1 MSYTSNEVKSGIFIT
16 GSLAVLL
23 VLTFIVGHWSTGAT
37 SVYSLRFGYISGL
50 EKNAPVYV
58 AGHEVGKVNAITI
71 EPNSERFVL
80 VTMQIP
86 QHVILHEDCTAFI
99 DTLGMM
105 GEKFVE
111 INPGTLKSPALK
123 PGSTVQ
129 GTDPI
134 PMHLLVQ
141 KMNLLASRFD
151 ELTVSLN
158 PLVLNLN
165 SLVKG
170 NQEELSKTIA
180 NFEQSSA
187 NIRDMTA
194 ELKSRPWRLVRKG

>member
-16 GSLAVLL
+16 GSFAVLL
-23 VLTFIVGHWSTGAT
+23 VLTFIIGHFSTGAT
-37 SVYSLRFGYISGL
+37 HVYYLRFGYISGL

-58 AGHEVGKVNAITI
+58 AGREMGKVDAITI
-71 EPNSERFVL
+71 EPDKERLVL
-80 VTMQIP
+80 VTISVP

-111 INPGTLKSPALK
+111 ISPGTNKAPALK
-123 PGSTVQ
+123 PEATVE

-134 PMHLLVQ
+134 PMHLLIQ
-141 KMNLLASRFD
+141 KMNLLASRVD

-158 PLVLNLN
+158 PLVANLHSMLN
-165 SLVKG
+165 G
-170 NQEELSKTIA
+170 NQEDISKMIS
-180 NFEQSSA
+180 NFEQTSA
-187 NIRDMTA
+187 NLRDMTG
-194 ELKSRPWRLVRKG
+194 ELKSHPWRLLRKG

>member
-16 GSLAVLL
+16 GSFAVLL
-23 VLTFIVGHWSTGAT
+23 VLTFIIGHFSTGST
-37 SVYSLRFGYISGL
+37 YVYHLRFGYISGL
-50 EKNAPVYV
+50 EKNAPVYL

-71 EPNSERFVL
+71 QPDNERLVL

-86 QHVILHEDCTAFI
+86 QRMILHEDSTAFI

-111 INPGTLKSPALK
+111 ITPGTLKSPTLK
-123 PGSTVQ
+123 PGSTIQ

-134 PMHLLVQ
+134 PMHLLIQ
-141 KMNLLASRFD
+141 KMNVLASRVD

-165 SLVKG
+165 TVVSG
-170 NQEELSKTIA
+170 NKEELSKMIV
-180 NFEQSSA
+180 NFSQTSA
-187 NIRDMTA
+187 NIRDITA
-194 ELKSRPWRLVRKG
+194 DLKSHPWRLVRKG